1 MGVCTI
7 KIVVLGTDDCPV
19 VARAYGGPMCRS
31 SSTEACTNDQGDV
44 PAAGGVQQPA
54 TKSKIRGSLHQRHL
68 TLFDRNV
75 TASRQARS
83 TS

>member
-1 MGVCTI
+1 MGVCTM
-7 KIVVLGTDDCPV
+7 KIVVLSTDDCPV

-31 SSTEACTNDQGDV
+31 SSAEACTNDV
-44 PAAGGVQQPA
+44 AAAGGVQQPA
-54 TKSKIRGSLHQRHL
+54 TKSKIRGSLHQRHF